1 MFDPDFHSD
10 SWFAVRVFCV
20 VFHSLKFLY
29 LNTLILRINPQ
40 QLLPSGYDMKLITNL
55 FFCSLLTVLV
65 GCSSE
70 SSTLLIGTTTSTEN
84 TGLMDM
90 LIDRFEGETD
100 YEVKL
105 VTAGTGAALKMAE
118 RGDLDLLLVHAPEAE
133 KHFMESGYGLDRTKI
148 MQNWFVL
155 VGPKDDPADI
165 NGLGIHEALEK
176 IAMQGARFVSRGDDS
191 GTHKKEQALWR
202 SSGRSKAPIDRDW
215 YYSTGQGM
223 SATLTVAQQTGAYS
237 ISDKGTWL
245 ATNRGTDQVVH
256 VDQNEDLVN
265 VYSLIIVNPGLHKIN
280 EVGAKKFRDFLVRE
294 DIQLEISRFG
304 VSKYGEPLF
313 YTFKD

>member
-1 MFDPDFHSD
+1 
-10 SWFAVRVFCV
+10 
-20 VFHSLKFLY
+20 
-29 LNTLILRINPQ
+29 
-40 QLLPSGYDMKLITNL
+40 MKLITNL
-55 FFCSLLTVLV
+55 FFYLLLTVFLS
-65 GCSSE
+65 CSSE
-70 SSTLLIGTTTSTEN
+70 SSTLLVGTTTSTEN

-100 YEVKL
+100 YQVKL

-118 RGDLDLLLVHAPEAE
+118 RGDIDLLLVHAPEAE
-133 KHFMESGYGLDRTKI
+133 KHFMESGYGLDRTRI

-155 VGPKDDPADI
+155 VGPKDDPAGI

-176 IAMQGARFVSRGDDS
+176 IGAQGARFVSRGDDS

-202 SSGRSKAPIDRDW
+202 SSGRSGAPIDSDW

-280 EVGAKKFRDFLVRE
+280 EAGAKKFRDFLVRE

-304 VSKYGEPLF
+304 VRKYGEPLF
-313 YTFKD
+313 YTFDD

>member
-1 MFDPDFHSD
+1 M
-10 SWFAVRVFCV
+10 
-20 VFHSLKFLY
+20 
-29 LNTLILRINPQ
+29 
-40 QLLPSGYDMKLITNL
+40 
-55 FFCSLLTVLV
+55 
-65 GCSSE
+65 
-70 SSTLLIGTTTSTEN
+70 
-84 TGLMDM
+84 
-90 LIDRFEGETD
+90 
-100 YEVKL
+100 
-105 VTAGTGAALKMAE
+105 
-118 RGDLDLLLVHAPEAE
+118 
-133 KHFMESGYGLDRTKI
+133 
-148 MQNWFVL
+148 
-155 VGPKDDPADI
+155 
-165 NGLGIHEALEK
+165 
-176 IAMQGARFVSRGDDS
+176 SRGDES

-202 SSGRSKAPIDRDW
+202 GSGRSEAPIDRAW

-313 YTFKD
+313 YTFDD